1 MDANM
6 IIANNIQA
14 VLTRQNKRQV
24 DLAAAIG
31 VSRQTM
37 SKIMAGGRTIS
48 AMELSRIAEYLHVS
62 MESLVRLPQNSVDT
76 NVAHV
81 FMGRVNT
88 DEAREAIRIADKI
101 SDMIVYYDHIIENN
115 EIMEQPWE
123 DDE

>member
-1 MDANM
+1 MDTNM

-14 VLTRQNKRQV
+14 VLIHQNKRQI

-37 SKIMAGGRTIS
+37 SKIMTGGRTIS

-62 MESLVRLPQNSVDT
+62 MESLVRIPEHHSDT
-76 NVAHV
+76 NVTHV

-88 DEAREAIRIADKI
+88 DAAKEAIQVADRV
-101 SDMIVYYDHIIENN
+101 SDMIVYYDRLIENN
-115 EIMEQPWE
+115 KRMEQPWE